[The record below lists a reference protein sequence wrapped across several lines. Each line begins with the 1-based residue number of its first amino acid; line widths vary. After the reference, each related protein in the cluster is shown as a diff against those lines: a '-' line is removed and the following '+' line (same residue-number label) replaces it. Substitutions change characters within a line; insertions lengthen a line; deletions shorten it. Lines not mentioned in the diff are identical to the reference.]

1 MKLYQKVYGLFC
13 DYPAMISGLILNLI
27 ERPNLFEISH
37 SELYIHYTFTIII
50 AALYIYWAYRIYK
63 KLDLTWPKLKE
74 LLKNWNWKNL
84 FLYGIFQRK
93 FVRDKYAGLMHILI
107 FWGILILTISTAL
120 VALDNDILSPFGIR
134 ILVGSFYLGFEV
146 WSDTGGLMLLAG
158 LTMALWR
165 RLRKKVLLE
174 TVWDDYIVIGALY
187 LIAFEGFFLEGLDV
201 YLQNAILGY
210 ASVNQYRYIGSYFAI
225 FWQYIFNGNTSAG
238 IPIYQILWGVHFITV
253 FAVLGYALISK
264 LSHVILSPLYI
275 TLKPEKVRGE
285 MSTPFKLED
294 LLASGSFEVKLGMK
308 TPKDL
313 VPIQRLETLACTN
326 CGRCER
332 ACPAFAAGRDLS
344 PRVVMQTFKK
354 NVNMEIEL
362 VPQKFTEDFVWS
374 CTTCQACV
382 EECPVL
388 LDPQSYVLELRRN
401 LVLESRIDKQKVQ
414 FLNNLTYTRNPLGNS
429 PSERNAWIEKAK
441 KFDNDEYLLWI
452 GCMASFDPRT
462 KNVAESVIKILKEAN
477 VSFGVL
483 GEEEACC
490 GESARRLGEE
500 SRFQEL
506 VMQNVQTFKTYNVK
520 KIITF
525 CPHGYNTFKNEYSK
539 FIDGLEVYHHS
550 EFIEKLIRENKLN
563 IKKGNEIYTFHD
575 PCYLGRIN
583 GKYDQPRFVLSR
595 AANISEMERSRDK
608 SFCCG
613 GGGANYWYKVNEK
626 TPISQIRLNEA
637 EQKSKN
643 IAVACPFCLGMLED
657 AARTLGK
664 EDIKVKDISEILVEK
679 IQSRSGSISGST
691 SSR

>member
-1 MKLYQKVYGLFC
+1 
-13 DYPAMISGLILNLI
+13 MISGIILNAI
-27 ERPNLFEISH
+27 ERPNLFEINLQ
-37 SELYIHYTFTIII
+37 ELYIHYIFTIII
-50 AALYIYWAYRIYK
+50 AALFIYWAYRTYK
-63 KLDLTWPKLKE
+63 KLDLTLPKLKE

-84 FLYGIFQRK
+84 FLYGVFQRK
-93 FVRDKYAGLMHILI
+93 FVRDIYAGLMHILI
-107 FWGILILTISTAL
+107 FWGIIILTVSTAL
-120 VALDNDILSPFGIR
+120 VAFDNDILSPFGIR

-165 RLRKKVLLE
+165 RLRKRVLLE
-174 TVWDDYIVIGALY
+174 TTWDDYIVIGALY
-187 LIAFEGFFLEGLDV
+187 LIAFEGFFLEGLNI
-201 YLQNAILGY
+201 YLQNAFLGY
-210 ASVNQYRYIGSYFAI
+210 ASVNQYRYIGSHFAI
-225 FWQYIFNGNTSAG
+225 FWQYIFNGNPSSG
-238 IPIYQILWGVHFITV
+238 ILVYQILWGVHFITV
-253 FAVLGYALISK
+253 FAVIGYALISK

-275 TLKPEKVRGE
+275 TLKPEKLRGE

-294 LLASGSFEVKLGMK
+294 LLASGSFEVKLGVK
-308 TPKDL
+308 TPKNL
-313 VPIQRLETLACTN
+313 TPIQRLETLACTN

-344 PRVVMQTFKK
+344 PRIAMQTFKK
-354 NVNMEIEL
+354 NLNMEIEL
-362 VPQKFTEDFVWS
+362 VPQKFSEDFVWA

-388 LDPQSYVLELRRN
+388 IDPQSYILELRRN

-429 PSERNAWIEKAK
+429 PSERNTWIEKAK

-539 FIDGLEVYHHS
+539 FINGLEVYHHS

-563 IKKGNEIYTFHD
+563 IKKGNETYTFHD

-583 GKYDQPRFVLSR
+583 GKYDQPRFVLSK
-595 AANISEMERSRDK
+595 AANINEMERNRDR

-664 EDIKVKDISEILVEK
+664 EDIRVRDISEILAEK
-679 IQSRSGSISGST
+679 IQSRSGSESGST

>member
-1 MKLYQKVYGLFC
+1 
-13 DYPAMISGLILNLI
+13 MISNLLLTTI
-27 ERPNLFEISH
+27 ERPNLFEIPRW
-37 SELYIHYTFTIII
+37 ELDIHYTITIIVV
-50 AALYIYWAYRIYK
+50 ALYIYWAYRTYK
-63 KLDLTWPKLKE
+63 KLGLTWPKLRD
-74 LLKNWNWKNL
+74 LVKNNWSWKNL

-93 FVRDKYAGLMHILI
+93 HVRDKYAGLMHILI
-107 FWGILILTISTAL
+107 SWGIIFLTISTAL
-120 VALDNDILSPFGIR
+120 VALDNDILSPHGIR
-134 ILVGSFYLGFEV
+134 ILVGPFYLAFEV
-146 WSDTGGLMLLAG
+146 WSDTGGIMLLSG

-174 TVWDDYIVIGALY
+174 TVWDDYIVIGSLY
-187 LIAFEGFFLEGLDV
+187 LIAFEGFFLEGLNIFLENY
-201 YLQNAILGY
+201 YLNYQF
-210 ASVNQYRYIGSYFAI
+210 VNQYRYLGSI
-225 FWQYIFNGNTSAG
+225 FSLFWKFLFNGNPAAG
-238 IPIYQILWGVHFITV
+238 ITVYQVLWAIHFSTV
-253 FAVLGYALISK
+253 FIVLGYALISK
-264 LSHVILSPLYI
+264 LSHVILSPIYI
-275 TLKPEKVRGE
+275 TLKPKKVRGE

-294 LLASGSFEVKLGMK
+294 LLQSGTFDIKLGMK

-313 VPIQRLETLACTN
+313 VPIQRLENLACTN

-332 ACPAFAAGRDLS
+332 ACPAVAAGRDLS
-344 PRVVMQTFKK
+344 PRVLMQTLKK
-354 NVNMEIEL
+354 NVDQDVEL
-362 VPQKFTEDFVWS
+362 VPMKFSEDFIWS

-388 LDPQSYVLELRRN
+388 IDPQSYVLEMRRN
-401 LVLESRIDKQKVQ
+401 LVFESKLDKQKVQ

-429 PSERNAWIEKAK
+429 PSERNVWVEKSK
-441 KFDNDEYLLWI
+441 KYENEEYLLWI

-506 VMQNVQTFKTYNVK
+506 VMQNVQTFKNYNVK

-539 FIDGLEVYHHS
+539 FIQGLEVYHHS
-550 EFIEKLIRENKLN
+550 EFIEKLLKENK
-563 IKKGNEIYTFHD
+563 IKIEKGNETYTFHD

-583 GKYDQPRFVLSR
+583 GKYDPPRFVLTK
-595 AANISEMERSRDK
+595 AANLNEMERSKDK

-626 TPISQIRLNEA
+626 EPISQIRIKEA
-637 EQKSKN
+637 SGKSKN
-643 IAVACPFCLGMLED
+643 VAVACPFCLGMLED
-657 AARTLGK
+657 AARTLNM
-664 EDIKVKDISEILVEK
+664 EDVKVKDISEIIAEK
-679 IQSRSGSISGST
+679 IQGRSGKESESM
-691 SSR
+691 SSKPA

>member
-1 MKLYQKVYGLFC
+1 
-13 DYPAMISGLILNLI
+13 MISGLVLDVI
-27 ERPNLFEISH
+27 ERPNLFEIPRW
-37 SELYIHYTFTIII
+37 ELNIHYTITIII
-50 AALYIYWAYRIYK
+50 AIVYIYWAYRTYK

-74 LLKNWNWKNL
+74 LIKNNWSWKNL
-84 FLYGIFQRK
+84 FVYGIFQKK
-93 FVRDKYAGLMHILI
+93 FVRDKYAGIMHLLI
-107 FWGILILTISTAL
+107 FWGIIFLTVSTAL
-120 VALDNDILSPFGIR
+120 VALDNDVLSPYGVR
-134 ILVGSFYLGFEV
+134 ILVGSFYLAFEI
-146 WSDTGGLMLLAG
+146 WSDTGGLMLLIG
-158 LTMALWR
+158 LSMALWR

-174 TVWDDYIVIGALY
+174 TIWDDYIVIGSLY
-187 LIAFEGFFLEGLDV
+187 LIAFEGFFLEGLNI
-201 YLQNAILGY
+201 YLENNFLNY
-210 ASVNQYRYIGSYFAI
+210 AAVNQYRYVGTFFAM
-225 FWQYIFNGNTSAG
+225 FWQYIFNGNPAAG
-238 IPIYQILWGVHFITV
+238 ITLYRVLWTIHFSTV
-253 FAVLGYALISK
+253 FIVLGYALVSK
-264 LSHVILSPLYI
+264 LSHVILSPLYV

-294 LLASGSFEVKLGMK
+294 LLQSGTFDVKLGVK

-344 PRVVMQTFKK
+344 PRVLMQTLKK
-354 NVNMEIEL
+354 NVAMDIEL
-362 VPQKFTEDFVWS
+362 IPQKFTEDFVWS

-382 EECPVL
+382 EECPVT
-388 LDPQSYVLELRRN
+388 LDPQSYVLEMRRD
-401 LVLESRIDKQKVQ
+401 LVLESKIDKQKVQ

-429 PSERNAWIEKAK
+429 PSERNTWVEKSK
-441 KFDNDEYLLWI
+441 KFDKDEYLLWI

-506 VMQNVQTFKTYNVK
+506 VMQNVQTFKTYNIK

-550 EFIEKLIRENKLN
+550 EFIEKLIKEKK
-563 IKKGNEIYTFHD
+563 IKVEKNEETYTFHD

-583 GKYDQPRFVLSR
+583 GKYEQPRFVLTS
-595 AANISEMERSRDK
+595 AVNLSEMERSGDK

-626 TPISQIRLNEA
+626 EPISQIRIKEA
-637 EQKSKN
+637 AEKSKN
-643 IAVACPFCLGMLED
+643 VAVACPFCLGMLED
-657 AARTLGK
+657 AARTLGM
-664 EDIKVKDISEILVEK
+664 EDVKVKDISEILSEH
-679 IQSRSGSISGST
+679 IQSRSGSESGS
-691 SSR
+691 SNSK